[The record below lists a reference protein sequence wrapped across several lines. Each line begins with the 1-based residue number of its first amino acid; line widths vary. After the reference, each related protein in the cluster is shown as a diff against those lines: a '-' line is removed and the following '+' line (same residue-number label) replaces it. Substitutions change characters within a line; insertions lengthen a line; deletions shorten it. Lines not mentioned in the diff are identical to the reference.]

1 MEMQGK
7 IDTLNKNM
15 PKKVA
20 KKMAR
25 EEQKR
30 LEQELMDADQN
41 DKKKCVIM

>member
-15 PKKVA
+15 PEKVA
-20 KKMAR
+20 KRIAR
-25 EEQKR
+25 EEQKL

-41 DKKKCVIM
+41 DKKKCAIM